1 MPCSRPWKPGSGTP
15 LGARLKGLIFHDRRV
30 EFLRI
35 WSQERPGQA
44 CVPAASVGW
53 GWWRPEAR
61 GQSGSGRCWKGGQAR
76 AVLRRSDGGLWGRT
90 GCPHCWSCS
99 QRTRRS
105 WWACPHTTCPVR
117 WPLPI
122 LMAGLPRPPPP
133 ASHSVRSLAQKVGVS
148 PRGLWSASQLC
159 SQQESGLLCF
169 IGLVSV
175 SLSLGLLPWATPP
188 RSAGTQ
194 PCPGIS
200 TPRTGVLVPLRP
212 ATSSPG

>member
-133 ASHSVRSLAQKVGVS
+133 LLTVSGVWLRRWGSLLGVSGLHPSFARSRSLGFSVS
-148 PRGLWSASQLC
+148 LAWFRSLCPWASFPGPHPQ
-159 SQQESGLLCF
+159 GLLGRSHAQASPPP
-169 IGLVSV
+169 GLVSW
-175 SLSLGLLPWATPP
+175 SL
-188 RSAGTQ
+188 
-194 PCPGIS
+194 
-200 TPRTGVLVPLRP
+200 
-212 ATSSPG
+212 